1 MKRKKTTRSNRNNR
15 LEEAVALLMQNQA
28 TLMQNQAA
36 FLARVSEM
44 DRVSSERF
52 ARIEERLGRLEAN
65 METILRVLSEHA
77 RLLEALPEAVRQKIG
92 FKPQK

>member
-15 LEEAVALLMQNQA
+15 LEEAVALLI
-28 TLMQNQAA
+28 QNQAA

-52 ARIEERLGRLEAN
+52 ARIEERFGRLEAN